1 MRLSYNYI
9 LAQGD
14 AAEKKVET
22 SISQTKQ
29 TLENQM
35 ADFSNNLTPGRNRSI
50 PEVPE

>member
-29 TLENQM
+29 TLEIRWQI
-35 ADFSNNLTPGRNRSI
+35 FQI
-50 PEVPE
+50 I